1 MAEEYGARG
10 SNGFQAGGKDMRQAW
25 GMVIVVGLIVLG
37 LAVVGEYLWAQE
49 ALSVK
54 VEPSGVVRVMRGDV
68 LLAMIE
74 LNAHG
79 PDWKHAPQQTATAE
93 ITPLA
98 EGQGKRVVGTL
109 PVPNTDG
116 GAVKYSEVVS
126 LAEQGLRLEYDVAVT
141 KAMKL
146 NGLQVSILLPVG
158 VYADKEV
165 LVSHP
170 DAEPQGVTLPQKQR
184 GDEFYVWGGEGG
196 RVDVAKGTKDAL
208 AVELLAPADV
218 IIYDL
223 RRWERPEFEIRFPAI
238 HEDQGYDV
246 ANEDLFHL
254 DLNVSFAAPVKLV
267 EP

>member
-1 MAEEYGARG
+1 MSKARVAAI
-10 SNGFQAGGKDMRQAW
+10 SIAL
-25 GMVIVVGLIVLG
+25 VVLG
-37 LAVVGEYLWAQE
+37 FSAVGGYLWAQE

-54 VEPSGVVRVMRGDV
+54 VEPSGLVRVMRGDV
-68 LLAMIE
+68 LLAAIE

-79 PDWKHAPQQTATAE
+79 PQWKHAPQNTATAE
-93 ITPLA
+93 VTPLA

-109 PVPNTDG
+109 PIPNTDG
-116 GAVKYSEVVS
+116 GAVRFSEVVS
-126 LAEQGLRLEYDVAVT
+126 LAEQGLRLQYDVAVT

-146 NGLQVSILLPVG
+146 NGLQVSILLPVD
-158 VYADKEV
+158 VYAGKEV
-165 LVSHP
+165 LISHP
-170 DAEPQGVTLPQKQR
+170 DADPEGATLPKEQR
-184 GDEFYVWGGEGG
+184 GEEFYVWGGEGG

-208 AVELLAPADV
+208 AVELLAPADI

-246 ANEDLFHL
+246 TDEDLFHL